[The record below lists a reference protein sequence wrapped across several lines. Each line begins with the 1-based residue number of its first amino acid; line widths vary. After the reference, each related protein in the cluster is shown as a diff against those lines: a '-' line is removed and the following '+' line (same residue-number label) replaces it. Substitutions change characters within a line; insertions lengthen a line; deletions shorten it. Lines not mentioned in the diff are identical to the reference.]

1 MEMAIHDTFG
11 QLVVDVLLIECT
23 TLEARIAELETALH
37 ALVNNLPDLVLDLAG
52 PEVGWSNVSAIRSA
66 RDMARAALEHKEA

>member
-1 MEMAIHDTFG
+1 MKMAIHDTFG

-23 TLEARIAELETALH
+23 ALETRIAELEAALH

-52 PEVGWSNVSAIRSA
+52 PEVGWSNVSAIRSS
-66 RDMARAALEHKEA
+66 RDAARAALEHKEA